1 MQTSFEVGALF
12 TIQNDASGVLG
23 ELSEQFARLDELAR
37 GVQATLEAMGKDT
50 LASIQGGVD
59 RLANAIHGLE
69 ARSRE
74 FTETLTTGANT
85 TNDALG
91 RTAAQAEAIA
101 TGFDHAEAAARRF
114 YETARGGG
122 MFGGGGGG
130 DDIGGPVLG
139 GYLVGAST
147 ATGGSYGG
155 GGAAGGGGAV
165 GGGGGGPPL
174 LGGPGGAGGGGGIPL
189 TGIGGYTMGAAA
201 GAGGGGAA
209 GGGGGAGG
217 GGRGPGWHA
226 GGLVAGMLPL
236 AEAFAGYE
244 SYKASMEED
253 LAIRNALI
261 EGLHIRPDSPE
272 FAQAFQRM
280 HEIAGQASEG
290 TIFSQAKTAI
300 AMPVM
305 ARELGFTGQEG
316 MEKFSQIFRPALQ
329 AAEVAQM
336 TGLGS
341 LDSSLSASVEY
352 AHMTGA
358 YEPKELEQHL
368 NVLRSVAQLT
378 NRSMNAEET
387 ILKYSVPIG
396 IAAGMDADQT
406 AISTG
411 FLQQQGFNSSTAGT
425 GLSALILGALNT
437 GGGIG
442 GHLETARK
450 TIEHQFASAL
460 HLKPEEARE
469 AHGGRGS
476 EHVAALRA
484 LGVVNAGGSLTTV
497 DDHGNFDLHK
507 LEQDIYTFSQG
518 HTHQVVLDTLHA
530 AFGTRGERV
539 AGIFTEKGAMDREER
554 FKNAVD
560 TSPTAQ
566 QIQSDLAQSPMQQF
580 EQMLANLSNIGNT
593 LANATLPLVN
603 DGLKA
608 LNTGLSGLNDFLQHH
623 PVAAE
628 VGGVGLGGV
637 ILGGLLGFG
646 GRMARGAAQ
655 ILGLNRLGIGRAA
668 TGAAEGG
675 LGELLLPAVISGA
688 LEWGLE
694 WLSHKAEVGIVGEER
709 TDAVEKMRREQDQHM
724 WGAIKSFFGFG
735 DGSTQQHQ
743 PAPPST
749 QAPSTPAPQQQTVRD
764 IHVNVGPITMS
775 GVADESTFQTLLHKM
790 TDAIRHAL
798 SLASGDGAGS
808 DQSIY
813 VTGGSPF

>member
-1 MQTSFEVGALF
+1 
-12 TIQNDASGVLG
+12 
-23 ELSEQFARLDELAR
+23 
-37 GVQATLEAMGKDT
+37 
-50 LASIQGGVD
+50 
-59 RLANAIHGLE
+59 
-69 ARSRE
+69 
-74 FTETLTTGANT
+74 
-85 TNDALG
+85 
-91 RTAAQAEAIA
+91 
-101 TGFDHAEAAARRF
+101 
-114 YETARGGG
+114 
-122 MFGGGGGG
+122 
-130 DDIGGPVLG
+130 
-139 GYLVGAST
+139 
-147 ATGGSYGG
+147 
-155 GGAAGGGGAV
+155 
-165 GGGGGGPPL
+165 
-174 LGGPGGAGGGGGIPL
+174 
-189 TGIGGYTMGAAA
+189 
-201 GAGGGGAA
+201 
-209 GGGGGAGG
+209 
-217 GGRGPGWHA
+217 
-226 GGLVAGMLPL
+226 MLPL

-290 TIFSQAKTAI
+290 TIFSQATTAI

-341 LDSSLSASVEY
+341 LDHSLSASVEY

-378 NRSMNAEET
+378 NRSMGAEET

-442 GHLETARK
+442 GHLETARR

-460 HLKPEEARE
+460 NLKPEEASQ

-484 LGVVNAGGSLTTV
+484 MNIVDASGHLTTV
-497 DDHGNFDLHK
+497 DQHGNFDLHK

-539 AGIFTEKGAMDREER
+539 AGIFTEQGAMQRQER
-554 FKNAVD
+554 FQNAVG

-603 DGLKA
+603 EGLKA

-628 VGGVGLGGV
+628 VGGYGLGGV
-637 ILGGLLGFG
+637 ILGGLFGFG
-646 GRMARGAAQ
+646 GRMVGSAARA
-655 ILGLNRLGIGRAA
+655 LGLSRLGGLGRAATGAA

-675 LGELLLPAVISGA
+675 LGQLLIPAGIAWLGHWA
-688 LEWGLE
+688 LEA
-694 WLSHKAEVGIVGEER
+694 LSHGAETSIFGTER
-709 TDAVEKMRREQDQHM
+709 TDAVGKLQHDEDQRMRA
-724 WGAIKSFFGFG
+724 AIMAFFGFG
-735 DGSTQQHQ
+735 DGSTKQHQ

-749 QAPSTPAPQQQTVRD
+749 QAPSTPAPQQAPRD
-764 IHVNVGPITMS
+764 VHVNVGPITMN
-775 GVADESTFQTLLHKM
+775 GVADESTFQTLLHKL
-790 TDAIRHAL
+790 TDAIRSAMSH
-798 SLASGDGAGS
+798 ASGDGAGS